1 MRHTHACRETC
12 CESLPPGGISKPQKQ
27 AASLESSASIL
38 TYSCSTCDVDSPD
51 FEAKNEHEGFATEE
65 VWSSRLTLKSVAV
78 RNFRVRFFGTFFGTF
93 ARDSDVAADCCGVA
107 LEARP
112 RSLARPPAM
121 LYSPAR
127 LLLLIVALVTVTPA
141 CGFAAAPSA
150 ACTRLPLAARA
161 SFLAVVM
168 QQPKAA

>member
-1 MRHTHACRETC
+1 
-12 CESLPPGGISKPQKQ
+12 
-27 AASLESSASIL
+27 
-38 TYSCSTCDVDSPD
+38 
-51 FEAKNEHEGFATEE
+51 
-65 VWSSRLTLKSVAV
+65 
-78 RNFRVRFFGTFFGTF
+78 
-93 ARDSDVAADCCGVA
+93 
-107 LEARP
+107 
-112 RSLARPPAM
+112 M

-127 LLLLIVALVTVTPA
+127 LLLLIVALVTVAPA

>member
-1 MRHTHACRETC
+1 MDSYGRRS
-12 CESLPPGGISKPQKQ
+12 CEKTLIVGEKCARKRRMGFHRTLQQ
-27 AASLESSASIL
+27 VRRSI
-38 TYSCSTCDVDSPD
+38 
-51 FEAKNEHEGFATEE
+51 
-65 VWSSRLTLKSVAV
+65 
-78 RNFRVRFFGTFFGTF
+78 GTF
-93 ARDSDVAADCCGVA
+93 VATSYTRFWRWRT
-107 LEARP
+107 LEAL
-112 RSLARPPAM
+112 RSPAM

>member
-1 MRHTHACRETC
+1 MV
-12 CESLPPGGISKPQKQ
+12 
-27 AASLESSASIL
+27 LEANLEKCGSSELS
-38 TYSCSTCDVDSPD
+38 
-51 FEAKNEHEGFATEE
+51 F
-65 VWSSRLTLKSVAV
+65 TLL
-78 RNFRVRFFGTFFGTF
+78 RNFRARFLG
-93 ARDSDVAADCCGVA
+93 AADCCGA
-107 LEARP
+107 AWP
-112 RSLARPPAM
+112 SPLARPPAM